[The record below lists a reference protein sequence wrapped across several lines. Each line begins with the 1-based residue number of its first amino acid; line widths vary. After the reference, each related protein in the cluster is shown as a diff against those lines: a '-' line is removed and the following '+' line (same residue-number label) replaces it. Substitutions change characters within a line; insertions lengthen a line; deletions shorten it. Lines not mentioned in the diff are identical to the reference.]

1 MEESKMKYD
10 ALELARI
17 IGEPKDPLK
26 PYPEIVNL
34 ICETDTADPNEYVY
48 YFDVLAETDKVYV
61 ITATGEV
68 TQVNVTPDTPA
79 LMTFIDAVSPEYYVK
94 ITDLASA
101 KERTLARKVATI
113 NRSLNA
119 WESYKVL
126 TVALA
131 AVQAGNT
138 WDLTSGQTH
147 FSYNDL
153 VNMIDGILDYSDNY
167 VLVVGT
173 VIDKDIKLWD
183 WLDNKY
189 TSLATA
195 LKDLNV
201 TIVRQFGQ
209 VWIDGGFVQIF
220 DPNTALLAGLNGTS
234 GKPMLFVRKKLN
246 DIDLMGGAIL
256 KNGEKPERLVFVSP
270 NPIHATTGTNRYL
283 AIGLT
288 GYEEIA
294 LACTNPYSLSKFT
307 RS

>member
-26 PYPEIVNL
+26 PYPEIVEL
-34 ICETDTADPNEYVY
+34 LCETDSADPNEYVY
-48 YFDVLAETDKVYV
+48 QFDVLAETDKVYV
-61 ITATGEV
+61 ITSTGEV
-68 TQVNVTPDTPA
+68 TQQNVTPDTPS
-79 LMTFIDAVSPEYYVK
+79 LMTFIDVASPEYYVK
-94 ITDLASA
+94 ITDLAQA

-119 WESYKVL
+119 WESKKVL
-126 TVALA
+126 DAALT

-138 WDLTSGQTH
+138 WDLTSGQTR

-167 VLVVGT
+167 VLIVGT

-183 WLDNKY
+183 WNDNKY

-201 TIVRQFGQ
+201 KIVRQFGQ
-209 VWIDGGFVQIF
+209 VWIDGGFHQIF
-220 DPNTALLAGLNGTS
+220 DPNTALLVGLNGVS
-234 GKPMLFVRKKLN
+234 GKPILFVRKKLN

-256 KNGEKPERLVFVSP
+256 KNGEKPQRLVFVSP
-270 NPIHATTGTNRYL
+270 NPIHSTSGTNRYL

-294 LACTNPYSLSKFT
+294 LAVTNPYSLSKFT

>member
-17 IGEPKDPLK
+17 IGEPRDPKK

-34 ICETDTADPNEYVY
+34 LCETDTAAPEEYVY

-61 ITATGEV
+61 ITSTGEL
-68 TQVNVTPDTPA
+68 TQQNVVPDTPA

-119 WESYKVL
+119 WESKKVL
-126 TVALA
+126 DAALT

-138 WDLTSGQTH
+138 WDLTSGQAT
-147 FSYNDL
+147 FAYNDL
-153 VNMIDGILDYSDNY
+153 VNMIDGILDYADNY

-183 WLDNKY
+183 WTYNKY

-209 VWIDGGFVQIF
+209 VWIDGGFNQIF
-220 DPNTALLAGLNGTS
+220 DPNTALLAGLNGAS
-234 GKPMLFVRKKLN
+234 GKPILFVRKKLN

-270 NPIHATTGTNRYL
+270 NPIHATSGTTRYL

-294 LACTNPYSLSKFT
+294 LAVTNPYALAKFT